1 MRIGLAAFTQEGQR
15 LLDTLKKAD
24 FLAGHGGSEA
34 QASFVCYDKNTT
46 RAREWVA
53 SVFSSCQALV
63 FVGAV
68 GIAVRLIAPHI
79 TSKETDPAVVVLDE
93 KGRFV
98 IPVLSGHLGGAN
110 ELAERLASL
119 FNAQAVITTA
129 TDIHKVFAVDVW
141 SREQGCAILD
151 ISTIKHV
158 SARLLQGEPV
168 GFMSDFP
175 VDGALPQGVLPISPL
190 ESDEAMLLP
199 TSASGGKR
207 NISHPETTSQ
217 NLLEDVLPESPALRQ
232 KSGDEAL
239 PSVGIS
245 LSLDTR
251 KHPFATTLHVMP
263 KIIIAGVGCR
273 KGVAVET
280 FENFVL
286 DTLDSL
292 GLSVKALRLMA
303 SIDLKKDEPCCVSFC
318 EKYGL
323 EFRVFSSAEL
333 QAVAGD
339 FSSSSFVQG
348 VTGVDNVCE
357 RSAFAAGGNQFVLK
371 KTSYD
376 GMTLALA
383 VSPWV
388 CRF

>member
-15 LLDTLKKAD
+15 LLDTLQKAD
-24 FLAGHGGSEA
+24 FPAGRGGSGA
-34 QASFVCYDKNTT
+34 QVSFVCYDKNTSS
-46 RAREWVA
+46 AREWVA

-98 IPVLSGHLGGAN
+98 IPLLSGHLGGAN
-110 ELAERLASL
+110 ELAEQLAEL

-151 ISTIKHV
+151 ISAIKHV
-158 SARLLQGEPV
+158 SARLLQGESV

-175 VDGALPQGVLPISPL
+175 VEGAIPQGIIHISAPKSDGAVRLPESASGERGEISRPDAMSQSLLENALPQ
-190 ESDEAMLLP
+190 
-199 TSASGGKR
+199 SA
-207 NISHPETTSQ
+207 TLQ
-217 NLLEDVLPESPALRQ
+217 Q
-232 KSGDEAL
+232 KSGNDTL

-251 KHPFATTLHVMP
+251 KHPFTTTLHVMP
-263 KIIIAGVGCR
+263 KIIIGGVGCR
-273 KGVAVET
+273 KGVSAET
-280 FENFVL
+280 FESFVL

-303 SIDLKKDEPCCVSFC
+303 SIDLKKNEPCCVSFC

-323 EFRVFSSAEL
+323 EFRVFSSGEL

-348 VTGVDNVCE
+348 ITGVDNVCE
-357 RSAFAAGGNQFVLK
+357 RSAFAAGGKQFVLK
-371 KTSYD
+371 KTSYN

-383 VSPWV
+383 VSPWI